1 MGETQT
7 KTTSGIEQNLAGLLC
22 YVLGWLTGLFFY
34 ITEKQN
40 EFIRFHA
47 MQSILIF
54 GGLTVVEIILS
65 FIPIVGWILGM
76 LLGIAAF
83 ILWLYLMLNAY
94 RGKKIKM
101 PIAGDIA
108 ERQSKATQSS

>member
-1 MGETQT
+1 MGDTQT

-40 EFIRFHA
+40 EFVRFHA
-47 MQSILIF
+47 MQSILVF
-54 GGLTVVEIILS
+54 GAFTVVEIILS
-65 FIPIVGWILGM
+65 FIPMIGWILDM

-94 RGKKIKM
+94 QGKKIKM
-101 PIAGDIA
+101 PFAGDIA
-108 ERQSKATQSS
+108 EKQSKPIQSS